1 MFSRFISY
9 SFSHSFLFFSSLSM
23 AQISSFFTGRSQ
35 QNPAPPRLTPSVATT
50 NLHGLLNLPSSSQT
64 AAPGYGNVFAGHV
77 NLEQQLVPENFIR
90 VSVARRTA
98 PPPGMAAVNTV
109 IAAAGQVSAARAT
122 APPVSIA
129 RATAPPLVSVARA
142 TAPPPGAAA
151 LFGSGAVSKPKA
163 TAPPP
168 GHSGQGTSS
177 VARSTCPPSGSEP
190 HWFALTRLPGTSSA
204 DQAVELPPLYT
215 TVDSNGEPLWFGEP
229 GFEFITAKEAYEMEE
244 KKKRR

>member
-1 MFSRFISY
+1 
-9 SFSHSFLFFSSLSM
+9 M

-35 QNPAPPRLTPSVATT
+35 QALKPNKLSF
-50 NLHGLLNLPSSSQT
+50 H
-64 AAPGYGNVFAGHV
+64 

-98 PPPGMAAVNTV
+98 PPPGMAVANNI
-109 IAAAGQVSAARAT
+109 IAAAGPVSVARAT
-122 APPVSIA
+122 APPPVSIA
-129 RATAPPLVSVARA
+129 RATAPPPNVSVARA
-142 TAPPPGAAA
+142 TAPPPGAVA
-151 LFGSGAVSKPKA
+151 LFGSGTVSKPKA

-168 GHSGQGTSS
+168 GHSGQGSSS
-177 VARSTCPPSGSEP
+177 VARPTCPPSGSAP
-190 HWFALTRLPGTSSA
+190 HWFALKRLPGTSSA